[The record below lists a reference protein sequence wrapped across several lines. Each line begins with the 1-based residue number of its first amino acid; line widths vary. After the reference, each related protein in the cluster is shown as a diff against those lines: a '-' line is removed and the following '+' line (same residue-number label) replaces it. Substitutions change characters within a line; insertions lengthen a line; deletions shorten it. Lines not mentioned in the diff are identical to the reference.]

1 MANTL
6 TNLLPDIYAA
16 LEVVSREMVGFIPNC
31 TRNAGVESA
40 AQGETVRWPVAPTVA
55 SGTTLTPSMTIP
67 ALNDVTIPNR
77 TITLNTAKYVPVSF
91 NGEEQKG
98 LGNAGIYNNIVQQS
112 FEQGFRVLIN
122 EMEVAIGTAAVL
134 GASRGHGTAGTAPF
148 ASDLTG
154 FGAMK
159 EILDYNGAP
168 VANRKLVIDGKAGY
182 NLAKLT
188 QLTNVNQAGSN
199 DLLRNG
205 QFGRVLGFD
214 VSESAGVKLH
224 TAGTQTLSDTVGIN
238 AVGTTTIAYD
248 GGDGGTQLAG
258 DLLEFTGD
266 TTGPGGTTNKYV
278 LTRALTAAA
287 GDWIIAKPGLV
298 RVSAAHDEGVIIG
311 ASSTWR
317 ANMAFTPDFLV
328 LGCRPPARPVDGD
341 AALDAKV
348 VTDPNT
354 GISFL
359 VASYGGFM
367 AHLYTIS
374 ILWGVATGNPAHGAI
389 LLG

>member
-40 AQGETVRWPVAPTVA
+40 AQGETVRWPVAPAVA
-55 SGTTLTPSMTIP
+55 TGTTLTPSMTIP
-67 ALNDVTIPNR
+67 ALNDVTIANR

-98 LGNAGIYNNIVQQS
+98 LGNAGIYSNIVQQS

-134 GASRGHGTAGTAPF
+134 GASRAHGTAGTAPF

-188 QLTNVNQAGSN
+188 QLTNVNQAGSA

-224 TAGTQTLSDTVGIN
+224 TAGTQTGQDCTAIEPVAETS
-238 AVGTTTIAYD
+238 IAYD
-248 GGDGGTQLAG
+248 GGDGGTVLAG
-258 DLLEFTGD
+258 DVMEFTGD
-266 TTGPGGTTNKYV
+266 TSGPGGTTNKYV
-278 LTRALTAAA
+278 VTTAITAAA
-287 GDWIIAKPGLV
+287 GNYTFAKPGLCKV
-298 RVSAAHDEGVIIG
+298 TAINDEMVLM
-311 ASSTWR
+311 AQFR

-328 LGCRPPARPVDGD
+328 LGCRPPARPIDGD

-348 VTDPNT
+348 VTDPKT

-359 VASYGGFM
+359 IASYGGFM

-374 ILWGVATGNPAHGAI
+374 ILYGVATGNPAHGAI